1 MELSKKAIRFALRY
15 GKINS
20 LHYDYMTYL
29 DILEK
34 TGKAKKENCQAM
46 LEEIITLC
54 SLVKNEKDLAIA
66 RQLYQEKYST
76 AE

>member
-1 MELSKKAIRFALRY
+1 MELSKKAIRFALQY

-34 TGKAKKENCQAM
+34 TGNAKKENCRAM

-66 RQLYQEKYST
+66 QQHYQEKYGT
-76 AE
+76 VK